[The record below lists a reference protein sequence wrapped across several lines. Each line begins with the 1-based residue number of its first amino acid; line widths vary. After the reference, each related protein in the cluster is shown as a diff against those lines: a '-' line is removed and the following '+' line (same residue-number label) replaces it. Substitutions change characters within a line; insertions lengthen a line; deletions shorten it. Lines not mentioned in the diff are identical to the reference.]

1 MDVDLKDVQELR
13 KVVTEWLKD
22 ALGPGADFSE
32 MGIETVAG
40 DEFYFYHVKDNK
52 GREYKFRVFRRFD
65 ANGKLSPEVID
76 DDSGLKITSPEKR

>member
-1 MDVDLKDVQELR
+1 MDVYPKDVQELR

-32 MGIETVAG
+32 MGIETVAD

-65 ANGKLSPEVID
+65 ANGRLNPEVID